1 MHEPESRQRFP
12 GFQQG
17 YSKNF
22 FTYPNMLE
30 EYWYDLSGSEQ
41 KVLDFILRQTLGFKK
56 RCDFIALSQ
65 FSEGIGGRSRNKG
78 TGLSVSQ
85 VRRAIT
91 KLEDKGFI
99 VVTRI
104 RNCPSS
110 FCLALEN
117 DPAAFL
123 DDNTKKVLILP
134 RMSKKR

>member
-1 MHEPESRQRFP
+1 
-12 GFQQG
+12 
-17 YSKNF
+17 
-22 FTYPNMLE
+22 MLE
-30 EYWYDLSGSEQ
+30 EYWHTLSGSEQ
-41 KVLDFILRQTLGFKK
+41 KVLDFILRQTLGFRK

-65 FSEGIGGRSRNKG
+65 FSKGIGGRSKNKG
-78 TGLSVSQ
+78 TGLSISQ

-110 FCLALEN
+110 FCIALEN

-123 DDNTKKVLILP
+123 EDPKAILVLS
-134 RMSKKR
+134 RKSKKR